1 MELLETQNPERRK
14 LLETSERHKRELEKE
29 VKQVSERT
37 EKVLKNSLI
46 IGGTLAIT
54 YLVVSQL
61 GSGKKKKKFT
71 KVKFQ
76 AAPNAPNA
84 EANDEEH
91 EILGSFASITSQIA
105 NTATLMLLDIAK
117 DALTEFLKTRNKD
130 NENS

>member
-84 EANDEEH
+84 EANEEH